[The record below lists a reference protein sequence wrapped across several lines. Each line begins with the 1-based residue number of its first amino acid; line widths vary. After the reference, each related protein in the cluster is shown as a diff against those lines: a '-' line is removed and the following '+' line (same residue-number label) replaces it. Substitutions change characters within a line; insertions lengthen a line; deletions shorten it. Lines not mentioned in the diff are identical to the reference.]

1 MKQHKKIWFSS
12 AWIKNRKSLFCFK
25 QTRDLF
31 LHYGRQKFVI
41 QDQFTEINSKEIQ
54 KNKNSNN
61 IDNNNNDDDDDD
73 NFDLN
78 GNDEGEKDPN
88 KSIWIQLVEKV
99 KNNIQEKYQKIHNIE
114 NHIQISKR
122 RSRGR
127 GKRGS
132 RGSS

>member
-1 MKQHKKIWFSS
+1 M
-12 AWIKNRKSLFCFK
+12 
-25 QTRDLF
+25 F

-88 KSIWIQLVEKV
+88 KSI
-99 KNNIQEKYQKIHNIE
+99 
-114 NHIQISKR
+114 
-122 RSRGR
+122 
-127 GKRGS
+127 
-132 RGSS
+132 